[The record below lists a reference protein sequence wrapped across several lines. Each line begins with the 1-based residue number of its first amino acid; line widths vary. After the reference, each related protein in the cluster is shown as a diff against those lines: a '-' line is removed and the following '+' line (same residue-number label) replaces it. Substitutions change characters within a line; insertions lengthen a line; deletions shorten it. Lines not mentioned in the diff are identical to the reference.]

1 MKERAYLTIYR
12 RWMKKEK
19 QKKNRRKTDLMEKYH
34 AGLFLY
40 HSFLFLLIYI
50 NITVQC
56 IFGDSEIICNLIS
69 GFCNK
74 ESTCII

>member
-19 QKKNRRKTDLMEKYH
+19 QKKNRPDGDH

-69 GFCNK
+69 GFGNK

>member
-19 QKKNRRKTDLMEKYH
+19 QKKTDLMEKYH

>member
-19 QKKNRRKTDLMEKYH
+19 QKKNRPDGKVPCRSV
-34 AGLFLY
+34 LY

>member
-12 RWMKKEK
+12 RQMKKE
-19 QKKNRRKTDLMEKYH
+19 NRRKTDLMEKYH

>member
-19 QKKNRRKTDLMEKYH
+19 QKKNRPDGEVPCRSV
-34 AGLFLY
+34 FI
-40 HSFLFLLIYI
+40 SFFPVFTYLHQYNCTMYI
-50 NITVQC
+50 
-56 IFGDSEIICNLIS
+56 GDSEIICNLIS
-69 GFCNK
+69 GFGNK